1 MYDPNNPNDVRNPLH
16 PANTGELSGGGGGG
30 MINLGPLIAS
40 GLIILAAIVVLVLV
54 FFAKWAAIAIFIDW
68 WFIWSGLPLVGLIVA
83 RQKGYNSG
91 VVKIA
96 IGAFSLVTLVMILAG
111 VTGQSVVWSGT
122 GCTRGNELWIPPYEI
137 SFPPMRLQW
146 NCKSWSKSFTENV
159 DDVYEE
165 VGCSDC
171 DTNSTDQQQS
181 KVAADRENTDASV
194 PTVNSVDIVT
204 NPVDVPIPTNSP
216 LVLPAPRPTIAT
228 GIDGANE
235 TPSPSPAPKD
245 SKVAGSV
252 PTPTATTILKSPT
265 PVPAPVPYSP
275 TEVDYWIVY
284 DGYKEVE
291 WITAEKRM
299 SEYMNVFIGASAIGQ
314 LKSTKDSFISFVQ
327 SNDSTS
333 LAIYS
338 AELIP
343 VLAARKYDTSTDSM
357 AHTIANPT
365 SQEDANIG
373 CWIAY
378 SANRL
383 RYAGAFSVMLPSMP
397 DRCHRLYIDY
407 QVKTSKG
414 DVESSWIEWIANILR

>member
-1 MYDPNNPNDVRNPLH
+1 
-16 PANTGELSGGGGGG
+16 
-30 MINLGPLIAS
+30 MINLGPLIAW
-40 GLIILAAIVVLVLV
+40 GLIILAVLVVLVLV
-54 FFAKWAAIAIFIDW
+54 FYAIWALIAVFIDW
-68 WFIWSGLPLVGLIVA
+68 WFVWCGLPLVGLVVA
-83 RQKGYNSG
+83 QQKGNNSG

-194 PTVNSVDIVT
+194 TTVNSVDIVT

-216 LVLPAPRPTIAT
+216 LVLPAPIPTIAT

-235 TPSPSPAPKD
+235 TPSPSTAPKD

-252 PTPTATTILKSPT
+252 PTPTATTTLKSPT
-265 PVPAPVPYSP
+265 PVPTPVPYSP
-275 TEVDYWIVY
+275 TEVDYRIVY

-343 VLAARKYDTSTDSM
+343 VLAARKYDTATDSM

-378 SANRL
+378 SANRV
-383 RYAGAFSVMLPSMP
+383 RYGGAFESMLGSGPV
-397 DRCHRLYIDY
+397 RCHRLYIDY

-414 DVESSWIEWIANILR
+414 GVESSWIEWIANIVG